1 MQLITFSPLFT
12 DLAIKASVDQGDPA
26 YQQRVA
32 AISRDFVTLHVPAAE
47 KSAGSG
53 SYEDLSSD
61 DVDLRLCV
69 FEGVTNDETE
79 TLQFHVFPG
88 AISIVQF
95 AFSPP
100 ANLTAEAIEAY
111 AQSHTRDAVEIA
123 RPHFEKFLADLRLAL
138 PADWLEPSTSD
149 SDASRLAISWIAR
162 TMVLDPAELSDHAG
176 LIREWLINTAQPEH
190 ATALSN
196 RSIDYSM
203 TWLNYVVASA
213 DPARLSLLCSAMR
226 IAQYFYSR
234 QNAIN
239 ERARHTLARAYTLK
253 DIRESQSLLASAR
266 SDIQLLRIQ
275 YDTLSSLLNR
285 TKRRI
290 VDEIMQVWDY
300 ERLVDNGNR
309 MVEASTS
316 RIQEI
321 ASQRAERSSFVT
333 DLILTVITFL
343 AVIDVSLMLSQYSRE
358 VMSRPVLEYQDSDL
372 SWILSAVAAVDTDK
386 LLVGGMLGVLTLLLL
401 YAYWKLRK

>member
-12 DLAIKASVDQGDPA
+12 DLAVKASVDQGDPL

-32 AISRDFVTLHVPAAE
+32 DISRSFATLHVPAAE

-53 SYEDLSSD
+53 AYEDLSAD

-69 FEGVTNDETE
+69 FEGVTADETE
-79 TLQFHVFPG
+79 TLKFHVFPG

-95 AFSPP
+95 VFSPP
-100 ANLTAEAIEAY
+100 PTLTAESIEAY
-111 AQSHTRDAVEIA
+111 AQAHTRDAVAAA
-123 RPHFEKFLADLRLAL
+123 RPQFESFVAALRLAL
-138 PADWLEPSTSD
+138 PADWLEPTASD
-149 SDASRLAISWIAR
+149 NDASGLAMTWIAR
-162 TMVLDPAELSDHAG
+162 TIVLQPEELADHEE
-176 LIREWLINTAQPEH
+176 LIQKWLINTAQPDH

-196 RSIDYSM
+196 RTIDYSM
-203 TWLNYVVASA
+203 TWLNYVVASG
-213 DPARLSLLCSAMR
+213 DPSRLAMLCSAMR

-239 ERARHTLARAYTLK
+239 ERARHTLARAYTLR
-253 DIRESQSLLASAR
+253 DIRESQTLLASAR

-300 ERLVDNGNR
+300 KRLVDNGNR